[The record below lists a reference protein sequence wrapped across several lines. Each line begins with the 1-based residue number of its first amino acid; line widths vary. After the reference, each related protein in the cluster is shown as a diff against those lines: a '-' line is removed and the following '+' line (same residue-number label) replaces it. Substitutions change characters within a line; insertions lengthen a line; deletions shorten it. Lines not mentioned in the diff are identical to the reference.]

1 MRYFVLCETTN
12 HHREEAYSAAD
23 VDSRTGK
30 PLDVGHHGLEG
41 PGNAK
46 KQAGFFHKGILSAL
60 ETDHRA
66 GGNAKEVKVI
76 ANGHCHRKSRLS
88 VNVNVALT

>member
-1 MRYFVLCETTN
+1 M
-12 HHREEAYSAAD
+12 
-23 VDSRTGK
+23 
-30 PLDVGHHGLEG
+30 GHHNLEG

-66 GGNAKEVKVI
+66 GGDASEVKVI
-76 ANGHCHRKSRLS
+76 ANGHCHREFDFCFTS
-88 VNVNVALT
+88 